1 MMSKD
6 LCFLSITEAARLL
19 ADRDVSPVELTEAVL
34 GRIKSS
40 KAFRSAFIDV
50 MADGAL
56 ADAKRAEREIAGGDR
71 TGPLHGI
78 PVALKDIF
86 DVAGLPTTAGSKL
99 WEPPAARANS
109 EVATRFLL
117 AGCVLIGKTN
127 LHEFAYGGTNI
138 NPHYGTPTNP
148 WDSARVP
155 GGSSGGSASAV
166 ALGMAFAAMGSDTGG
181 SIRGPASYCG
191 VTGLKPS
198 FGLISR
204 RGVVPVSM
212 TLDHVGPMARS
223 ALDCA
228 MVLDAIAGYDPA
240 DPYSANVPA
249 GGYTRAIDA
258 GVAGLRIGV
267 PTNPLFRGLEPD
279 VERAVRS
286 AVQILEDLGARI
298 IDLEAPWMDNTGG
311 TITRT
316 EFAWYHRKRLA
327 DPGLRKRFDQGTL
340 TRQWRGPEP
349 SAGDYFADLQRKA
362 ELTRRASSLMQE
374 VDLIANPST
383 PRTAPTLAEAETP
396 DFLKGHS
403 FIGTIFN
410 YASQPSI
417 SIPCGFA
424 ADGQPVGLMLSGA
437 RWNDALVL
445 RAAHAFQQATDWHTR
460 RPPM

>member
-228 MVLDAIAGYDPA
+228 MASQAPSPSKTGRAAARSCATPVPVASPKSGWSAPIASDATNSD
-240 DPYSANVPA
+240 YSASGISLRPSASRPSSPPMNAASSMNAP
-249 GGYTRAIDA
+249 TRA
-258 GVAGLRIGV
+258 
-267 PTNPLFRGLEPD
+267 
-279 VERAVRS
+279 
-286 AVQILEDLGARI
+286 
-298 IDLEAPWMDNTGG
+298 
-311 TITRT
+311 
-316 EFAWYHRKRLA
+316 
-327 DPGLRKRFDQGTL
+327 
-340 TRQWRGPEP
+340 
-349 SAGDYFADLQRKA
+349 
-362 ELTRRASSLMQE
+362 
-374 VDLIANPST
+374 
-383 PRTAPTLAEAETP
+383 
-396 DFLKGHS
+396 
-403 FIGTIFN
+403 
-410 YASQPSI
+410 
-417 SIPCGFA
+417 
-424 ADGQPVGLMLSGA
+424 
-437 RWNDALVL
+437 
-445 RAAHAFQQATDWHTR
+445 
-460 RPPM
+460 